1 MNNSSSLRSIEHE
14 LVIDNFAGG
23 GGASTGIESAI
34 ELKIFDFHDENPIV
48 RERKRLEQENT
59 QHPN

>member
-48 RERKRLEQENT
+48 RERKRLE
-59 QHPN
+59 